1 MPPIVRRDTMLSEE
15 EFVVGAK
22 RRQRA
27 STRTVSAAV
36 VAVTVLLCLLP
47 DGAIVAAAAEP
58 MVLYVSPDGNDNF
71 SGTQSRVNRRRTD
84 GPFLTVAR
92 ARDAIRRLR
101 QGPSGKVTVPVTVY
115 LRGGTYFLPQPLV
128 LAPEDSGTADAPIVY
143 AAYPNEKP
151 VISAGRPIRGWTK
164 AAVNG
169 HEVWAAAV
177 PWFKEVEDC
186 FRELWANG
194 QRRPLARAPK
204 LGFFRV
210 VEMPAA
216 NQAGRQQDASQ
227 FHFAGTDLKN
237 WPDVTHADVIVMSL
251 WCDSHLP
258 IESVNEKDR
267 TVHFTKAAVQKI
279 SANDKY
285 WVEGALELLDQ
296 PGEWYFD
303 RKGGTLYYMPR
314 PGEMMAGSEFII
326 PWYNH
331 VLHLQGSPQAGQ
343 FVEHVIFRGIT
354 FANSE
359 WNIPRTSPQG
369 KEARG
374 GFDQAAIG
382 VPGAIWG
389 EGVRYCAFDACTVAH
404 AGNYGIELAGGCQ
417 HNKISHC
424 TLTDLGAGGIKLG
437 EGQIHLADNEQT
449 KFNEIS
455 DCTIYDCGKRYPSA
469 VGIWLGQTGQNVIA
483 HNDVHGLW
491 YTGISV
497 GWTWGYGDSLAR
509 DNVIE
514 FNHVHHI
521 GMPAD
526 GVEPILSDMGAIYT
540 LGIQPGTV
548 IRNNVF
554 HDIAGLQYGGWG
566 IYLDEGS
573 SKIVA
578 ENNLVYRTTHGG
590 LHQHYGADNVIRN
603 NVFAFGRDAQIQR
616 GRVEDHHS
624 FTFER
629 NLVYWDHGALLAG
642 NWSKLNVAF
651 DYNTYWLAGGEKLN
665 LPGRTWEQWQE
676 AGMDRHSR
684 IADPGFVD
692 PEHSDFHL
700 KPGFDPGPGGFVPF
714 DVAGVG
720 PRRPGD

>member
-1 MPPIVRRDTMLSEE
+1 M
-15 EFVVGAK
+15 GAK
-22 RRQRA
+22 RRQPV
-27 STRTVSAAV
+27 SSRTVSATFI
-36 VAVTVLLCLLP
+36 AVTIFCLLP
-47 DGAIVAAAAEP
+47 SCAVAAAAAEP
-58 MVLYVSPDGNDNF
+58 TVFYVSPDGNDYF
-71 SGTQSRVNRRRTD
+71 SGTLARTNRRRTD
-84 GPFLTVAR
+84 GPFFTVAR

-101 QGPSGKVTVPVTVY
+101 QGTSGNITRRITVY
-115 LRGGTYFLPQPLV
+115 LRGGTYFLPQPLA
-128 LAPEDSGTADAPIVY
+128 LTPDDSGTADAPITY
-143 AAYPNEKP
+143 AAYQNEKP

-169 HEVWAAAV
+169 HDVWAAAV
-177 PWFKEVEDC
+177 PQFRESEDC
-186 FRELWANG
+186 FREMWVSG
-194 QRRPLARAPK
+194 QRRPLARAPNV
-204 LGFFRV
+204 GFFR
-210 VEMPAA
+210 AA
-216 NQAGRQQDASQ
+216 QNQPGLQQNPSQ
-227 FHFAGTDLKN
+227 LRFAGNDLRN
-237 WPDVTHADVIVMSL
+237 WPDLTHADLVVMSL
-251 WCDSHLP
+251 WTDSHLP
-258 IESVNEKDR
+258 IESVNEEDHI
-267 TVHFTKAAVQKI
+267 VHFTKAAVQKI

-303 RKGGTLYYMPR
+303 RKGGTLYYIPQT
-314 PGEMMAGSEFII
+314 GEMMAGSEFII

-359 WNIPRTSPQG
+359 WNIPRASPG

-382 VPGAIWG
+382 VPGAVWG
-389 EGVRYCAFDACTVAH
+389 EGVRYCTFDSCTVAH

-417 HNKISHC
+417 HNKISRC
-424 TLTDLGAGGIKLG
+424 TLTDLGGGGIKLG
-437 EGQIHLADNEQT
+437 EGQIHLADSEQT
-449 KFNEIS
+449 KFNETS
-455 DCTIYDCGKRYPSA
+455 DCTIFDCGKRYPSA
-469 VGIWLGQTGQNVIA
+469 VGIWLGQTGENVIT

-509 DNVIE
+509 DNLIE

-521 GMPAD
+521 GAPAD

-540 LGIQPGTV
+540 LGVQPGTF

-603 NVFAFGRDAQIQR
+603 NIFAFGRDDQIQR
-616 GRVEDHHS
+616 SRVEDHLS

-629 NLVYWDHGALLAG
+629 NLAYWDHGALLAG

-651 DYNTYWLAGGEKLN
+651 DYNTYWQSSGDKFYLAG
-665 LPGRTWEQWQE
+665 RSWEQWRE

-700 KPGFDPGPGGFVPF
+700 RPGFDPGPGGFVPF
-714 DVAGVG
+714 DLAGVG
-720 PRRPGD
+720 PRR